1 MENITLLL
9 GAIIVFT
16 VVAGTLLL
24 YKGRIRDYQEIREN
38 PSLLP
43 FKHRYMSMGKILLI
57 SGLLSLVF
65 WSYLIL
71 IHRSTPEQFDP
82 LLVFVLLII
91 SFMTALTTLMYGINI
106 FLHIT
111 TEVSHPQT
119 RPSKLAHWL
128 SLIMKAA
135 TGTLAL
141 LLFVL
146 AIITIASISIPCEP
160 NSWWCPSD
168 VFDEVYPLLEE
179 IAALF
184 GF

>member
-9 GAIIVFT
+9 GTIIVFT
-16 VVAGTLLL
+16 VVTGTLLM
-24 YKGRIRDYQEIREN
+24 YKGRIRDYQEIKEN

-43 FKHRYMSMGKILLI
+43 FKHRYVNMGKILLI

-65 WSYLIL
+65 WAYLL
-71 IHRSTPEQFDP
+71 VIHRSTPEQFNP
-82 LLVFVLLII
+82 LFVFILLII

-111 TEVSHPQT
+111 TTVSQPQA
-119 RPSKLAHWL
+119 RPSKVAHWL
-128 SLIMKAA
+128 SLIMKGA

-146 AIITIASISIPCEP
+146 AIITITSISMPCAP
-160 NSWWCPSD
+160 DSWWCPSD
-168 VFDEVYPLLEE
+168 VFDDVYPLVDE

-184 GF
+184 GL